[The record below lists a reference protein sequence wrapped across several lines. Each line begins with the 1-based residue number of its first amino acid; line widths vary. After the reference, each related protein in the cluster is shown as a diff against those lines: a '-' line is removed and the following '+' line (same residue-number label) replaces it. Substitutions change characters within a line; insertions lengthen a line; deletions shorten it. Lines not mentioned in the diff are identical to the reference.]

1 MGWKPDAVGT
11 NSESETSSDV
21 SDSSVHEDVSVV
33 SSQLLGRALL
43 EADMA
48 EGLDDDMARGP
59 DYDVAQGHFEVIWD
73 AVSLGS
79 GHFVADWH
87 FEVIWDAVLL
97 GSAHLL
103 RLWRF
108 VFRSLALD
116 FLALGFNNFIKAR
129 CCRNSNSSCL
139 K

>member
-1 MGWKPDAVGT
+1 M
-11 NSESETSSDV
+11 
-21 SDSSVHEDVSVV
+21 

-59 DYDVAQGHFEVIWD
+59 YDDVAEGHSEVIWG

-79 GHFVADWH
+79 GHP
-87 FEVIWDAVLL
+87 
-97 GSAHLL
+97 L

-139 K
+139 NGSLLMGLLSSTARMQSPTTLQLSSAMPQIQFSFSVSSTIN

>member
-1 MGWKPDAVGT
+1 M
-11 NSESETSSDV
+11 
-21 SDSSVHEDVSVV
+21 V

-59 DYDVAQGHFEVIWD
+59 YDDVAEGHFEVIWD
-73 AVSLGS
+73 AVSLGQ
-79 GHFVADWH
+79 GHF
-87 FEVIWDAVLL
+87 
-97 GSAHLL
+97 L

-116 FLALGFNNFIKAR
+116 FLALVFNNFTKTR